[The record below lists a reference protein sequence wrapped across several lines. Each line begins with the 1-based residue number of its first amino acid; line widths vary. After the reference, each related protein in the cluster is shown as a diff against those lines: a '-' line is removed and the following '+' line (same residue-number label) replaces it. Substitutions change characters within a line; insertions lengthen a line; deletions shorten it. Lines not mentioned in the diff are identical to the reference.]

1 MIGLRKV
8 VKLKIY
14 DMPKGLAQINKNNN
28 TYQFYWKNKYYIGN
42 TELFK
47 SRRFDNMVKKPLFKD
62 KCTDNYLDKMI
73 SFISSNDKN
82 PDENMITD
90 KEFLFYAGGDSSI
103 YYFGKD
109 LDNIKKKI
117 KKN

>member
-14 DMPKGLAQINKNNN
+14 DMPKGMAQINKNNN
-28 TYQFYWKNKYYIGN
+28 TYQFYWRNKYYIGN

-47 SRRFDNMVKKPLFKD
+47 SRRFDNMVKKPLLRNKCKD
-62 KCTDNYLDKMI
+62 EYLDKMI
-73 SFISSNDKN
+73 NYISSNDNN
-82 PDENMITD
+82 PDDNIVTD
-90 KEFLFYAGGDSSI
+90 KDFLFYAGGDSSI

-117 KKN
+117 KKS